1 VVEHLSCKCEAL
13 SSNLSIPKNIKNKL
27 RIKDKTVTQFK
38 NEEISFPNK
47 ERDKQW
53 PHHKSECSSL
63 KVMKEGQ
70 CGWAV

>member
-53 PHHKSECSSL
+53 PHH
-63 KVMKEGQ
+63 
-70 CGWAV
+70 